1 MKKIILIML
10 SFIFLTS
17 CAVKSDSTNPNA
29 GKNAVT
35 LHEFNKLDYN
45 TLKAGSKDADT
56 FIFDFG
62 FKNNFVQFVCYYR
75 ISINGTYARVANGEY
90 SYFDYGNEPFN
101 NDNIPE
107 NNYRDMKLMIS
118 INKNAYDID
127 TTNNIVFSTPFTF
140 SVIPIFPNDRY
151 ASKQIFLPQNDFP
164 TLDGSS
170 LTLYENNL
178 VSEKIEYGASEK
190 FNLGYV
196 TYKDDNGNLLKL
208 ELKAMVVTDYDK
220 MVH

>member
-29 GKNAVT
+29 GKNAVS
-35 LHEFNKLDYN
+35 LHEFSMLDYN
-45 TLKAGSKDADT
+45 TLKAGSHDADT

-62 FKNNFVQFVCYYR
+62 FKNNFVQFVCYFR
-75 ISINGTYARVANGEY
+75 ISVNGIYIGNTDDY
-90 SYFDYGNEPFN
+90 SRAKFGNEPFN
-101 NDNIPE
+101 NNGVP
-107 NNYRDMKLMIS
+107 NNFFKDMKLIIS
-118 INKNAYDID
+118 INKNADDFNSSETIGV
-127 TTNNIVFSTPFTF
+127 TSPFTLTI
-140 SVIPIFPNDRY
+140 IPLFPNESDSAMRTCII
-151 ASKQIFLPQNDFP
+151 ANDFP

-178 VSEKIEYGASEK
+178 VSEKIEYDASDK

-196 TYKDDNGNLLKL
+196 TYKDDNGNSLKL